1 MCLIE
6 LNVKTRKIKQLIK
19 MISFYILFKTTLTY
33 QTGFLHDF
41 FIFKQLYKT
50 ILFTSVIQ
58 TYMKKKLIANI
69 REEKNRDFVFREI
82 LNTFEIKPI
91 SPSGVFCLGV
101 YYTRDNTY
109 KDCYIRQGRS
119 Q

>member
-1 MCLIE
+1 
-6 LNVKTRKIKQLIK
+6 

-33 QTGFLHDF
+33 QNGFLNYF
-41 FIFKQLYKT
+41 FILKQLYKT

-58 TYMKKKLIANI
+58 TYMKTNSKHQGRKKQGH
-69 REEKNRDFVFREI
+69 FVQGDNKHFG
-82 LNTFEIKPI
+82 NKPI

-101 YYTRDNTY
+101 YYTRDNSY

>member
-6 LNVKTRKIKQLIK
+6 LNVETRKIKQLIK
-19 MISFYILFKTTLTY
+19 IISFYILFKTTLIY
-33 QTGFLHDF
+33 QNGFLHYF
-41 FIFKQLYKT
+41 FILKQLYKT

-58 TYMKKKLIANI
+58 TYMKTNSKHQGRKKQGH
-69 REEKNRDFVFREI
+69 FVQGDNKHFG
-82 LNTFEIKPI
+82 NKPI

-101 YYTRDNTY
+101 YYTRDNTD

-119 Q
+119 H